1 MSPWLDFVL
10 FSILAATAVGV
21 VILRN
26 LFAVVMLGAVFS
38 LVTAALFVVMDAPDV
53 AFTEAAVG
61 AGITTVLLLGA
72 LTLTTRHERPGSS
85 GIAIPLAVS
94 LITGAVL
101 VYGSLDLP
109 RFGSPDAPIHLHLAP
124 EFLVG
129 REPEIDI
136 PNIVTAILASYRG
149 FDTLGEVIVVFT
161 AGIGVL
167 LLIGRHHVGR
177 RNRVEDAADDKG
189 EAPDS
194 PAQSPPEST

>member
-21 VILRN
+21 VVLRH
-26 LFAVVMLGAVFS
+26 LFAVVMLGGVFS
-38 LVTAALFVVMDAPDV
+38 LVTAGLFVVMDAPDV

-61 AGITTVLLLGA
+61 AGVVTVLMLGA
-72 LTLTTRHERPGSS
+72 LTLTTRREKPGTS
-85 GIAIPLAVS
+85 GVAIPLAVS
-94 LITGAVL
+94 IITGLVL
-101 VYGSLDLP
+101 IYGTLDLP
-109 RFGSPDAPIHLHLAP
+109 HFGAPDAPIHLYLAP
-124 EFLVG
+124 EFLVV

-167 LLIGRHHVGR
+167 LLIGQRGVGR
-177 RNRVEDAADDKG
+177 RSREEENEDQ
-189 EAPDS
+189 DS
-194 PAQSPPEST
+194 LSQ

>member
-26 LFAVVMLGAVFS
+26 LFAVVMLGGVFS
-38 LVTAALFVVMDAPDV
+38 LVTAALFVVMDSPDV

-61 AGITTVLLLGA
+61 AGITTVLMLAA
-72 LTLTTRHERPGSS
+72 LTLTTRHERPGTG

-94 LITGAVL
+94 LLTGSVL
-101 VYGSLDLP
+101 IYATLDLP
-109 RFGSPDAPIHLHLAP
+109 RFGSPDAPIHLYLAP
-124 EFLVG
+124 EFLIN

-149 FDTLGEVIVVFT
+149 FDTLGEVVVVFA

-177 RNRVEDAADDKG
+177 RNPAEDAADDKG
-189 EAPDS
+189 EAAD
-194 PAQSPPEST
+194 SPPESS

>member
-21 VILRN
+21 VVLRH
-26 LFAVVMLGAVFS
+26 LFAVVMLGGVFS
-38 LVTAALFVVMDAPDV
+38 LVTAGLFVVMDAPDV

-61 AGITTVLLLGA
+61 AGIVTVLMLGA
-72 LTLTTRHERPGSS
+72 LTLTTRREKPGTS
-85 GIAIPLAVS
+85 GMAIPLLVS
-94 LITGAVL
+94 IVTGLALI
-101 VYGSLDLP
+101 YGTLDLP
-109 RFGSPDAPIHLHLAP
+109 HFGAPDAPIHLYLAP
-124 EFLVG
+124 EFLVV

-167 LLIGRHHVGR
+167 LLIGQRGVGR
-177 RNRVEDAADDKG
+177 RSREEENEDQ
-189 EAPDS
+189 DS
-194 PAQSPPEST
+194 LSQ